1 MDYFDKYNRCHRCH
15 EDGTGTLIDN
25 EYTLC
30 NGRGDA
36 NPSCIAKYRLEQ
48 RFKKDYK
55 DNGFYEIDT
64 KLKNCLLGDCNE
76 LKKIITDNG
85 NVITYSMLMDLMNL
99 KANFEVREREENEPT
114 DKLTFEEQCQS
125 IKEELF

>member
-1 MDYFDKYNRCHRCH
+1 MQISIGVLNVRRC
-15 EDGTGTLIDN
+15 
-25 EYTLC
+25 
-30 NGRGDA
+30 
-36 NPSCIAKYRLEQ
+36 
-48 RFKKDYK
+48 KKDYK

-64 KLKNCLLGDCNE
+64 KLKNCLLRDCDE

-85 NVITYSMLMDLMNL
+85 NKITYSMLMDLMNL

-125 IKEELF
+125 IKTEYYY